1 MNLTILGGLLIK
13 IIMKVFRKIRQ
24 SLIKDGKVRNYLAY
38 AIGEILLVMIGIL
51 LAFQVNSWNNQR
63 LKNKAARLTYTNIK
77 RQINDDKDLI
87 RGIIDYNNLYLEQFE
102 FAKEIIENND
112 RSKIDTLGYVTTKLT
127 KYSDFN
133 RNSNIYQ
140 TLVNSGELSLISNG
154 EIIERLH
161 DLEEN
166 YTYIN
171 RMEQIHFDAI
181 LSAVIPDLNTIM
193 KFSDRSVQKPDQ
205 LYGYEFQN
213 HFVIMIGIM
222 IEKDEIYNR
231 AIREID
237 AITELIDQELEQ

>member
-1 MNLTILGGLLIK
+1 
-13 IIMKVFRKIRQ
+13 MKVFRKIRQ
-24 SLIKDGKVRNYLAY
+24 SMIDEGKLRKYLLY

-63 LKNKAARLTYTNIK
+63 LKNKAVRLTYTNIK

-87 RGIIDYNNLYLEQFE
+87 RGIIDYNNLYLEQYE
-102 FAKEIIENND
+102 FAKELIENND
-112 RSKIDTLGYVTTKLT
+112 RSKIDTLGYIALKLT

-133 RNSNIYQ
+133 RNSNIYE
-140 TLVNSGELSLISNG
+140 TLVNSGELSLISND

-166 YTYIN
+166 YYYIN
-171 RMEQIHFDAI
+171 RMEQIHFEVI
-181 LSAVIPDLNTIM
+181 LSSVIPDLKTIM
-193 KFSDRSVQKPDQ
+193 KFSDRSVQKPDR
-205 LYGYEFQN
+205 LYGYEFLN
-213 HFVIMIGIM
+213 HFVIMIGVM

-237 AITELIDQELEQ
+237 AITALIDFELDR